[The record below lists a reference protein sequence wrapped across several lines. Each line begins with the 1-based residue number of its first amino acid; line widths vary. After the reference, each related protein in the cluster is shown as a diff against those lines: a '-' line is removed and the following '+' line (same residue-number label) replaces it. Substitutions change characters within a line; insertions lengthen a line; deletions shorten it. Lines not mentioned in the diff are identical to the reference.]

1 MVVSQTMI
9 IHIQKHV
16 KSTLIVA
23 MVIKSFVVIMTNTA
37 NQFRFIEV
45 KMLYTNSW
53 KNARRSQK
61 L

>member
-9 IHIQKHV
+9 IHIQKHI
-16 KSTLIVA
+16 KSIQTVVTVIMLYVA
-23 MVIKSFVVIMTNTA
+23 MMINTA

-53 KNARRSQK
+53 KNA
-61 L
+61 